1 VLVDEEPTRV
11 ERGSRHRRRAVRTR
25 SDWLLVALVVV
36 VLLAQ
41 FVVLAI
47 RSRHQWQH
55 FNLSLDFAIFH
66 QAYHQIGAG
75 DLNPKL
81 TLFGYRFWQSHFELI
96 MWPVALLGRLHRN
109 DGLSLL
115 YLQDLAHVAAEAVVI
130 AWVWTETRK
139 TERGWP
145 VLVTVP
151 IALVLLVANP
161 WPYLAALQDFHFES
175 LATFFVLLAGWDL
188 WNGRRRGWIWIAL
201 TLLCGDVSATYV
213 AGLGL
218 SFAVV
223 SRRTRRDGL
232 VLIATGVAWVALVAI
247 LGANKGSG
255 LADYS
260 YLTSSGKE
268 ASGLGGALAIAAGML
283 RHPSRPLRAIW
294 HKLGR
299 VYRNLAPTGVVGLVA
314 PWTFGV
320 MVTVLLANALNGK
333 DFFVLPSYQ
342 NWPIYLFGTLGTVL
356 LVHAWSARPGR
367 WHVVA
372 AVVLL
377 VVVANALVFDAAH
390 RQHAKLPY
398 QVSGAAAH
406 ELAMARRAVPGHAQI
421 VASFGVAGRFAGR
434 KHAYALLY
442 GGQRFPIRERQ
453 VMFLFAPGVGN
464 EPLPPDITGN
474 DERYVRNILRA
485 RVVVDGNAV
494 RLYDWRPAGPGT
506 VRLP

>member
-1 VLVDEEPTRV
+1 M
-11 ERGSRHRRRAVRTR
+11 
-25 SDWLLVALVVV
+25 
-36 VLLAQ
+36 LLAQ
-41 FVVLAI
+41 LAVLMV

-75 DLNPKL
+75 DLNPRL

-96 MWPVALLGRLHRN
+96 MWPVALLGRLRRN

-130 AWVWTETRK
+130 AWVWTESRK
-139 TERGWP
+139 AERGWP

-151 IALVLLVANP
+151 VALVLLVANP
-161 WPYLAALQDFHFES
+161 WPYLAAMQDFHFES

-188 WNGRRRGWIWIAL
+188 WNGRRRGWIWVAL
-201 TLLCGDVSATYV
+201 TLMCGDVSATYV

-232 VLIATGVAWVALVAI
+232 ILMATGVAWVALVAL

-260 YLTSSGKE
+260 YLTTSGKE
-268 ASGLGGALAIAAGML
+268 VSGLGGALAILTGML

-294 HKLGR
+294 RKLGR
-299 VYRNLAPTGVVGLVA
+299 IYRNLAPTGVVGLVA

-320 MVTVLLANALNGK
+320 MVTVLLANALNRK
-333 DFFVLPSYQ
+333 AFFVMPSYQ
-342 NWPIYLFGTLGTVL
+342 NWPVYLFGTLGTVL
-356 LVHAWSARPGR
+356 LVHAWSNRPGR
-367 WHVVA
+367 WRLA
-372 AVVLL
+372 AVVVLA
-377 VVVANALVFDAAH
+377 VAFVNALAFDATH
-390 RQHAKLPY
+390 KHQAKLPF
-398 QVSGAAAH
+398 QVSGAAAG
-406 ELAMARRAVPGHAQI
+406 ELASARRRVPGDAQVI
-421 VASFGVAGRFAGR
+421 SSFGVVGRFAGR
-434 KHAYALLY
+434 EHVNALFF
-442 GGQRFPIRERQ
+442 GGQRFPVGSRR

-464 EPLPPDITGN
+464 DPLPPTVTGP
-474 DERYVRNILRA
+474 DEAYVRDTLHA
-485 RVVVDGNAV
+485 RVRFDGSAV
-494 RLYDWRPAGPGT
+494 RLYEWDPAGRT
-506 VRLP
+506 SVRLP